1 MSVPYTQRSFRQ
13 TTQLSGGPSM
23 RSSVAGSVGS
33 SRRISSRKAM
43 SVSGAGI
50 GTGIGGSRRMLSGS
64 SIKLSSGYNSGY
76 GSGYGSG
83 LRSNF
88 SSSSMMPAL
97 DLSAPLPQ
105 NDTSLQQVRM
115 QETRELTTLNNQFAS
130 FINQVRLLEQQ
141 NAQLKVKLEL
151 LKRQGT
157 YTSNIDNMF
166 QTYIDNLKRQL
177 ETLGQEKLKFESDL
191 VQMQGLVEDFKGKYE
206 DEINKRTEMENEFVM
221 VKKDVDESY
230 MNKVELE
237 AKLESLTDE
246 IEFLKTIFQEE
257 IRELESQIQNTAV
270 SVQVDTSRNLNID
283 QIISEVKAQY
293 QSMADK
299 CRDDAENWKKAKMV
313 ELSTMPG
320 GHAEEV
326 RVIKSECN
334 DLQNRIRK
342 LTGDIEY
349 LKQQRLKL
357 EAAIAE
363 AEERGEMSLKDSK
376 QNIVDL
382 QEAIRKAKQEIAKQ
396 TREIDELI
404 NVKLAL
410 DIEIN
415 TYSKLLAQEEIR
427 MVEGVKTLSVQQV
440 SQQGNYG
447 NSAYQ
452 SGLGAMETSRIAGQ
466 RTESSK
472 NILVKTVEQLDG
484 VTVSSTISALQ

>member
-1 MSVPYTQRSFRQ
+1 MSGSYTKRSFRQ
-13 TTQLSGGPSM
+13 TTQFSGSPSM
-23 RSSVAGSVGS
+23 RSSLGGAMGS

-50 GTGIGGSRRMLSGS
+50 GPSIGGARRILSGS
-64 SIKLSSGYNSGY
+64 SFRLGSSGSSYASGY
-76 GSGYGSG
+76 GSS
-83 LRSNF
+83 SNF

-206 DEINKRTEMENEFVM
+206 DEINRRTEMENEFVM

-299 CRDDAENWKKAKMV
+299 SRDDAENWKKAKMV

-334 DLQNRIRK
+334 DLQSRIRK

-440 SQQGNYG
+440 SQQGSFG
-447 NSAYQ
+447 DFSSAS
-452 SGLGAMETSRIAGQ
+452 SGMSGYLKGGSEMETGGKRAVILSSVQQTSSSRSG
-466 RTESSK
+466 SSI
-472 NILVKTVEQLDG
+472 NQL
-484 VTVSSTISALQ
+484 

>member
-1 MSVPYTQRSFRQ
+1 MSGSYTKRSFRQ
-13 TTQLSGGPSM
+13 TTQFSGSPSM
-23 RSSVAGSVGS
+23 RSSLGGAMGS

-50 GTGIGGSRRMLSGS
+50 GPSIGGARRILSGS
-64 SIKLSSGYNSGY
+64 SFRLGSSGSSYASGY
-76 GSGYGSG
+76 GSS
-83 LRSNF
+83 SNF

-206 DEINKRTEMENEFVM
+206 DEINRRTEMENEFVM

-299 CRDDAENWKKAKMV
+299 SRDDAENWKKAKMV

-440 SQQGNYG
+440 SQQGSFG
-447 NSAYQ
+447 DFSSAS
-452 SGLGAMETSRIAGQ
+452 SGMSGYFKGGSEMETGGKRAVILSSVQQTSSSRSG
-466 RTESSK
+466 SSI
-472 NILVKTVEQLDG
+472 NQL
-484 VTVSSTISALQ
+484 